1 MLKTAL
7 KRHKPFLKRGNDGV
21 VQEEASQATRENG
34 SIDFVNSRLKSI
46 WPLSTLIISVFLL
59 VNVITGLICDNKNLL
74 PPS

>member
-21 VQEEASQATRENG
+21 VQEEASQVTRENG